1 MSQRIEHS
9 TQANTLWRRLLV
21 AGWLPCLPCRPHA
34 LSARLA
40 DARLC
45 LCHMPFLPPPHSLCA
60 PPVLIWGFLPTG
72 MGTAVL
78 ACLVGGSVL
87 VILIAHQMRQVTA
100 YCLGLGEHPQL
111 EVSVQATGMADASTV
126 RRGVDLETLV
136 VHPRRDRDSVAR
148 ASCHGHGRRSIF
160 GGRASVARTS
170 VARTSVAR
178 TSVAP
183 AAAACEPLEADP
195 SVPRRISALR
205 RRVVNSSTPRVLP
218 VTTSTNPTSARVRPT
233 SQGLD
238 SAVSSPATATRVV
251 SFGAGSLDVHEPAS
265 ASKEAVAE

>member
-1 MSQRIEHS
+1 M
-9 TQANTLWRRLLV
+9 
-21 AGWLPCLPCRPHA
+21 PCPHA

-111 EVSVQATGMADASTV
+111 EVSVQAPGMADVSTV

-160 GGRASVARTS
+160 GGRAS